1 MSSLS
6 RTRRWFREKYKTSK
20 IGDIRL
26 MSNGIKRQ
34 VFTGKTWAY
43 LCSGDPNCRIQAR
56 FTCRKHRNVS
66 NDMLLDV
73 PTPTNE
79 IQVLSTGDIEISPN
93 GTRRLW
99 RRKRWHQLCQED
111 NCLIRAKR
119 FCKEHRTK
127 RIQLLNTNRTLSNQA
142 ENDQH
147 EHAELKDMSSQSIED
162 NNLRQLRNN
171 KRRRIDDNIFDTI
184 AVTPS
189 RGCEL
194 QTRTGR
200 RIRCNEFMWEHLCAD
215 KKNCSSTR
223 LNQQRH
229 GMSIDET
236 YQNKSNQTASLLTDS
251 TDSIEN
257 SKNRKATDDINSK
270 SHTVFKR
277 NSSRRQQT
285 DSSKSITSNL
295 DIKSSATDIRA
306 QENIIEETILN
317 ESDIE
322 LSSKSCRLDVYRPSM
337 EIAIQPPSPSD
348 YDSPTSTI
356 VEQFGTIIKKE
367 TKEEE
372 EEESLICT
380 SSAHTKRIESSCET
394 LQDFLRLEE
403 MKKREFTLDCQ
414 RISYRL
420 AKIEDCIGSISSKNS

>member
-99 RRKRWHQLCQED
+99 RSKRWHQLCQED

-229 GMSIDET
+229 
-236 YQNKSNQTASLLTDS
+236 
-251 TDSIEN
+251 
-257 SKNRKATDDINSK
+257 
-270 SHTVFKR
+270 
-277 NSSRRQQT
+277 